1 MIREFVPIIGTPL
14 EPEGDILRFKGGKV
28 ADVSQPGGEREAM
41 GLYISKETFSGGSI
55 SARFTFTK
63 VGGRQCA
70 EIIAFYDPQVSAT
83 LNAGIPPEV
92 SLLCVRAYE
101 PPKWNYIAQ
110 TGDHSTS
117 LVAGKEYDLEV
128 FLRGSEISLRCNGV
142 EAVRAVLPRQYPP
155 SQIGLFFIGEHDI
168 TFSNFSATPRRSRAF
183 VISQFSSPY
192 NEVYMEVIKSVCQDL
207 EIEVIRADEAQGP
220 GLIIADVVRAIN
232 DASFVIAD
240 ISPVNANVFY
250 ELGYAHGVRKPAIL
264 IAERTTKLPF
274 DVSPFRTLFY
284 DNTIAG
290 KPRLEKGL
298 AEAIRAVLGR
308 SNEC

>member
-1 MIREFVPIIGTPL
+1 MIREFVPIVGRPL
-14 EPEGDILRFKGGKV
+14 EAEGDILRFKGGRV
-28 ADVSQPGGEREAM
+28 PDASQPGAEREAM
-41 GLYISKETFSGGSI
+41 GLYIAKQTFSGGTI
-55 SARFTFTK
+55 SARFTFAQ
-63 VGGRQCA
+63 VGGRQSA
-70 EIIAFYDPQVSAT
+70 EIVAFYDPQDSGT
-83 LNAGIPPEV
+83 LNAGIPPEF
-92 SLLCVRAYE
+92 SFLCVRAYE
-101 PPKWNYIAQ
+101 ARKWNYIAQ
-110 TGDHSTS
+110 TGDHSTA
-117 LVAGKEYDLEV
+117 LVAGEDYHLEMS
-128 FLRGSEISLRCNGV
+128 LRGSEISLRCNGV
-142 EAVRAVLPRQYPP
+142 EVIRAVLPRQYPP
-155 SQIGLFFIGEHDI
+155 SQIGLFFISEHDI
-168 TFSNFSATPRRSRAF
+168 TFSDFSAAPRRSRAF

-192 NEVYMEVIKSVCQDL
+192 NEVYMDVIKSVCQTL
-207 EIEVIRADEAQGP
+207 EVEVIRADEAQGP

-250 ELGYAHGVRKPAIL
+250 ELGYSHGVRKPAIL

-298 AEAIRAVLGR
+298 TEAIRAVLGN

>member
-1 MIREFVPIIGTPL
+1 M
-14 EPEGDILRFKGGKV
+14 
-28 ADVSQPGGEREAM
+28 ADTNQPGGEREAL
-41 GLYISKETFSGGSI
+41 GLYISNQTFSGGSI
-55 SARFTFTK
+55 SAKFTFTQA
-63 VGGRQCA
+63 GGRQCA
-70 EIIAFYDPQVSAT
+70 DIIAFYDPRISAT

-92 SLLCVRAYE
+92 SFLCVRAYE

-110 TGDHSTS
+110 TGDHSTAI
-117 LVAGKEYDLEV
+117 VAAKEYHLEV
-128 FLRGSEISLRCNGV
+128 SLHGSEISLRCDGV
-142 EAVRAVLPRQYPP
+142 EALRTVLPRQYPP
-155 SQIGLFFIGEHDI
+155 SQIGLFFLGEHDI
-168 TFSNFSATPRRSRAF
+168 TISGFSATARQPRAF

-207 EIEVIRADEAQGP
+207 EVEVIRADEAQGP
-220 GLIIADVVRAIN
+220 GLIIADVVRSIR

-250 ELGYAHGVRKPAIL
+250 ELGYAHGTKKPAIL

-308 SNEC
+308 PR

>member
-1 MIREFVPIIGTPL
+1 MIHEFLPIIGTPL
-14 EPEGDILRFKGGKV
+14 ELDGDILRFKGGKV
-28 ADVSQPGGEREAM
+28 VDSSQPGGEREAM
-41 GLYISKETFSGGSI
+41 GLYISKQGFSGGNI
-55 SARFTFTK
+55 SARFTFAQ

-70 EIIAFYDPQVSAT
+70 DIVAFYDPRTNAT
-83 LNAGIPPEV
+83 LNAGIPPEL
-92 SLLCVRAYE
+92 SFLCVRAYE
-101 PPKWNYIAQ
+101 PPKWNYLAQ
-110 TGDHSTS
+110 TGDHSTA
-117 LVAGKEYDLEV
+117 LVAEKEYYLEV
-128 FLRGSEISLRCNGV
+128 SLHGSEISLRGNGV
-142 EAVRAVLPRQYPP
+142 EALRTVLPQQYPP
-155 SQIGLFFIGEHDI
+155 SQIGLFFISEHDI
-168 TFSNFSATPRRSRAF
+168 TFSHFSATPRRSRAF

-192 NEVYMEVIKSVCQDL
+192 NEVYMEVIKNVCQTL
-207 EIEVIRADEAQGP
+207 EVDVVRADEAQGP

-250 ELGYAHGVRKPAIL
+250 ELGYAHGIQKPAIL

>member
-1 MIREFVPIIGTPL
+1 MIRDFLPIIGSPL
-14 EPEGDILRFKGGKV
+14 EPEKDILRFKGGKV
-28 ADVSQPGGEREAM
+28 ADASQPGGERAAW
-41 GLYISKETFSGGSI
+41 GLYVSKETFSGGSI
-55 SARFTFTK
+55 SARFTFAQ
-63 VGGRQCA
+63 VGGHQCA
-70 EIIAFYDPQVSAT
+70 EIVAFFDPRGSGT
-83 LNAGIPPEV
+83 LNAGIPPELV
-92 SLLCVRAYE
+92 FLCVRAFE

-110 TGDHSTS
+110 TGDHSTA
-117 LVAGKEYDLEV
+117 LVAGKEYHLEV
-128 FLRGSEISLRCNGV
+128 SLHGSEISLRCNGV
-142 EAVRAVLPRQYPP
+142 EAIRAVLPRQYPP
-155 SQIGLFFIGEHDI
+155 SQVGLFLVGEHDI
-168 TFSNFSATPRRSRAF
+168 TVSDFSATARRSRAF

-192 NEVYMEVIKSVCQDL
+192 NEVYMEVVKSVCQTLDVD
-207 EIEVIRADEAQGP
+207 VIRADEAQGP

-250 ELGYAHGVRKPAIL
+250 ELGYAHGIRKPAIL

-290 KPRLEKGL
+290 KPRLENGL
-298 AEAIRAVLGR
+298 TEAIRAVLGR